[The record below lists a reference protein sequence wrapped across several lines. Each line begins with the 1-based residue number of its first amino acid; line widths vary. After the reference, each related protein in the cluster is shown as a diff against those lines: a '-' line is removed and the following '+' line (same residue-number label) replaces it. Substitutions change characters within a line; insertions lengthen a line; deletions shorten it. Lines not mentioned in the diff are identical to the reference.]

1 MKIKEALSGTLCALT
16 LMMLCAGAVAAQEK
30 QNKFKDA
37 KERSADAGRIIEL
50 LALVPDNGIPK
61 ELMEKAVAVGVFPK
75 VEKQQVAFS
84 SVTLGYGVISAH
96 NAEGWTLPAFYVFGG
111 SGFGNPFAKN
121 ENYGVILLFMTR
133 ESLDAFEKGAVPLT
147 NEKKAVE
154 GPVGVLTD
162 QQRKE
167 IEGFH
172 ILAYAYFNGKLKGTA
187 FGRSFWKS
195 FALNPDNNINK
206 PLYGIKGREVLAGK
220 KVDASALPEGITPYQ
235 QALSRYYGDK
245 K

>member
-1 MKIKEALSGTLCALT
+1 MKIKQALFCALSLT
-16 LMMLCAGAVAAQEK
+16 MLLAASVRAQQK
-30 QNKFKDA
+30 PNQFKDA
-37 KERSADAGRIIEL
+37 KERSSDAGRIIEL
-50 LALVPDNGIPK
+50 LALVPDGGVPK

-75 VEKQQVAFS
+75 VEKQQVAFTS
-84 SVTLGYGVISAH
+84 ATLGYGVISAH
-96 NAEGWTLPAFYVFGG
+96 SADGWTLPAFYVFGG

-121 ENYGVILLFMTR
+121 ENYGVILLFMTK
-133 ESLDAFEKGAVPLT
+133 ESLDAFEKGGVPLT

-162 QQRKE
+162 AQRKE

-195 FALNPDNNINK
+195 FALNPDNKINK

-220 KVDASALPEGITPYQ
+220 KVDVSTLPEGITPYQ
-235 QALSRYYGDK
+235 EALSRYYGEK